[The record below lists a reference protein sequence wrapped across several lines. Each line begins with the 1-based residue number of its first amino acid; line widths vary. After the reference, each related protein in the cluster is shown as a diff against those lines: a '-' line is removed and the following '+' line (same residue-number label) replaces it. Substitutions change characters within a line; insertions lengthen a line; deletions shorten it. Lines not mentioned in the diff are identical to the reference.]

1 MIGCLTLVVATIPFT
16 LIGVATPFTV
26 IGVAMV
32 VRGIGIGLSI
42 MPSMTAAFSVLRRE
56 QITDASPTL
65 TVLMRVGG
73 SLGTAIIAVVLQGH
87 LAHAH
92 TPVAEAA
99 SFAHTYWWVMA
110 VSLIALVP
118 TLLLVRVERRA
129 RAAARSA
136 GAPVLEPAGAPV
148 LEPAG
153 APVLEPA
160 AVPVLEP
167 A

>member
-1 MIGCLTLVVATIPFT
+1 MIGCLILVVATIPFT
-16 LIGVATPFTV
+16 LIGAATPYVV
-26 IGVAMV
+26 IGAAMV

-56 QITDASPTL
+56 QINDASPTL

-87 LAHAH
+87 LSHAH
-92 TPVAEAA
+92 TEVAQAA

-129 RAAARSA
+129 RADRQSASARPA
-136 GAPVLEPAGAPV
+136 APVLEPV
-148 LEPAG
+148 
-153 APVLEPA
+153 
-160 AVPVLEP
+160 
-167 A
+167 